1 MAKTLQLDSGM
12 ILKLFG
18 AVSYLILFILRLPLL
33 AQCLFHELPPLH
45 RHLPHRHRP
54 QRLQEPALPSHHHP
68 ILRLRLCRHHR
79 HHHHGHHW
87 PLFCCGDSKAECSKG
102 VFSNLGGERWELIFK
117 LIIFLEQ
124 QLFSSPGWLIPLL
137 GSNPWWT
144 ILVAPIPAALGC
156 ILIFMVGTY
165 YVVLH

>member
-1 MAKTLQLDSGM
+1 MVYSVLSTYTLYSL
-12 ILKLFG
+12 
-18 AVSYLILFILRLPLL
+18 VVLRLPVH
-33 AQCLFHELPPLH
+33 AQCIFHELLALH
-45 RHLPHRHRP
+45 RDLPHRQRP
-54 QRLQEPALPSHHHP
+54 QRLQESALPSHHHP

-102 VFSNLGGERWELIFK
+102 VFSNLGRERWELIFRK
-117 LIIFLEQ
+117 IIFLEQ

-156 ILIFMVGTY
+156 ILIFMVRSY